1 MPSSSYS
8 LTELLVG
15 GKNTNT
21 ERASKLLH
29 QTTLQESIQKKPHG
43 HLEGG
48 GSAEDPEHSQAES
61 GGSEQLGGDCREL
74 PGLVQKHGVS
84 CPSSCKTA
92 GGAGHGCTGLS
103 VSSFKA
109 FELSE
114 RVVFP
119 FETNLLVFLI

>member
-8 LTELLVG
+8 QEENAVLIG

-74 PGLVQKHGVS
+74 PGFVQKRGVS
-84 CPSSCKTA
+84 YPSS
-92 GGAGHGCTGLS
+92 
-103 VSSFKA
+103 
-109 FELSE
+109 
-114 RVVFP
+114 
-119 FETNLLVFLI
+119 